1 MTRRSLLGLF
11 ALLAVP
17 ALAQPQPLGLMDV
30 FELEYAS
37 DPQISPD
44 GETVVYRRNR
54 LDVRTDRVR
63 GDLWRIS
70 ADGSGHRPLVVGVDA
85 SGARW
90 SPDGTRIAYLA
101 QDTDEMRRHLMV
113 HYVESGVAAPVA
125 RLASP
130 PSGIAWSPD
139 GTQIAFTRFVE
150 TGEEPLATLPG
161 PPEGATWADAPVV
174 VERTNWRSDGS
185 GYVRPGARQLFVVSA
200 EGGTPRQL
208 TEGEHDVDGTPAWTP
223 EADALIVSSDRR
235 EGTDL
240 DPGDSE
246 LYRVDLATRAMTAL
260 TSRVGADRTPAVAA
274 RGEIAYLGTDDRR
287 LGYQVTNLYVRDGE
301 STEQVLPDLDRDV
314 QSPTWTDSGEIVFA
328 YDDAGTTRLAKVD
341 DRGRMDVLASDLGGL
356 SIGRPYGGSQFSIG
370 GGRVAFTLVGTQH
383 PADIAVVSLDGG
395 EVRRLTRLNDDLFSQ
410 RTLAEVE
417 EFTTASSADGLE
429 IEGWIATPPGFDPNR
444 QYPMIL
450 EIHGGPFANY
460 GPRFSMEVQLMAAAG
475 YVVLYTN
482 PRGSSSY
489 GEAFGNEIHH
499 AYPGQDYDDLM
510 SAVDAVL
517 ARGYVDPDRLYV
529 TGGSG
534 GGVLTAWI
542 VGKTDRFAASVVAK
556 PVINWTSWI
565 GTADSYTFG
574 AKYWFESLPWEDPD
588 AYWERSPLALVG
600 NVTTPTMVLTGE
612 DDTRTPMSESEQ
624 YYQALRLEGVPSAL
638 VRVPGASHG
647 IAARPAGL
655 MRKVGYIL
663 AWFHRYGGPA
673 MDGAALGG

>member
-1 MTRRSLLGLF
+1 MLPRLLLAPL
-11 ALLAVP
+11 ALLLAMSSV
-17 ALAQPQPLGLMDV
+17 AQPQPLGLMDV

-44 GETVVYRRNR
+44 GQTIVYRRNR

-63 GDLWRIS
+63 GDLWQI
-70 ADGSGHRPLVVGVDA
+70 ATDGTGHRPLVVGVDA

-101 QDTDEMRRHLMV
+101 QDTDEGRRHLMI

-125 RLASP
+125 RLASAP
-130 PSGIAWSPD
+130 GGIAWSPD

-150 TGEEPLATLPG
+150 TTEEPLATLPG
-161 PPEGATWADAPVV
+161 PPAGATWADAPIV
-174 VERTNWRSDGS
+174 VERTDWRSDGS
-185 GYVRPGARQLFVVSA
+185 GYVKPGARQLFVVSA

-208 TEGEHDVDGTPAWTP
+208 SEGEHSVDGTPAWTP
-223 EADALIVSSDRR
+223 DGTALIVSSDLR
-235 EGTDL
+235 EGAEL

-246 LYRVDLATRAMTAL
+246 LYRVDLATGAMTAL
-260 TSRVGADRTPAVAA
+260 TDRVGPDRTPAVG
-274 RGEIAYLGTDDRR
+274 RDGTIAYLGTDDRA
-287 LGYQVTNLYVRDGE
+287 LGYQVTNLYVRDGNE
-301 STEQVLPDLDRDV
+301 PEHVLPTLDRDI
-314 QSPTWTDSGEIVFA
+314 QSPTWIGEGEIVFS
-328 YDDAGTTRLAKVD
+328 YDDEGTTRLAKIN
-341 DRGRMDVLASDLGGL
+341 DRGQMDILASDVGGM
-356 SIGRPYGGSQFSIG
+356 SIGRPYPGGSFSIG
-370 GGRVAFTLVGTQH
+370 GEMAAFTLVGTDH
-383 PADIAVVSLDGG
+383 PADVAVVSLDGG
-395 EVRRLTRLNDDLFSQ
+395 DVRRLTRLNDDLFSQ
-410 RTLAEVE
+410 RTLGEVE
-417 EFTTASSADGLE
+417 EFTTLSSADGLE
-429 IEGWIATPPGFDPNR
+429 IEGWIVTPPGFDPS
-444 QYPMIL
+444 QEYPLLL

-460 GPRFSMEVQLMAAAG
+460 GPRFSMEVQLFAAAG

-499 AYPGQDYDDLM
+499 AYPSQDYDDLM
-510 SAVDAVL
+510 STVDAVIE
-517 ARGYVDPDRLYV
+517 RGSIDTDRLYV

-542 VGKTDRFAASVVAK
+542 IGQTDRFAGAVVAK

-565 GTADSYTFG
+565 GTADAYVYG
-574 AKYWFESLPWEDPD
+574 AKYWFENLPWEAPEH
-588 AYWERSPLALVG
+588 YWQRSPLAYVG

-612 DDTRTPMSESEQ
+612 NDTRTPMSESEQ

-663 AWFHRYGGPA
+663 AWFERYGGPA
-673 MDGAALGG
+673 LD